1 MIYLFKMYD
10 LKEFRDFNIFKA
22 LEWIGDDIGIHKRCE
37 DMKDLEDYL
46 LMEYNEGDG
55 EFYEQIDKESYIV
68 IVDLVEETLVKKIYT
83 AKLESKD
90 IDVSGIQTLLDEET
104 KAKEKKAAE
113 LAELNEGM
121 NKK

>member
-1 MIYLFKMYD
+1 MYG
-10 LKEFRDFNIFKA
+10 LKEFRDFNMFKA
-22 LEWIGDDIGIHKRCE
+22 LEMIGDDIGIHKQCE

-68 IVDLVEETLVKKIYT
+68 IADLVEETLVKKIYT

-90 IDVSGIQTLLDEET
+90 IDVIGIQILLDEET

-113 LAELNEGM
+113 LAELNERM